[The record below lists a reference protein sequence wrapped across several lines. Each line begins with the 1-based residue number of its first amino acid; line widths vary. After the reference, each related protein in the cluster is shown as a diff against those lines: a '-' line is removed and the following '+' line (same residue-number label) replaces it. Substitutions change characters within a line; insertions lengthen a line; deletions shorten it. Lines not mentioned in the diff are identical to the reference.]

1 MAENIINRNLQN
13 IQDPDTEMNQM
24 IQSPSNLLSVATGT
38 GLHEQ
43 AMRDYLNPFSRNKNI
58 QVGQGAVGDYMSNYL
73 KDYIDPNNQAGG
85 KFGERRGPNQMQV
98 TGLGISPD
106 PFSRTGIAT
115 AARLAEDPSFQAENL
130 FGEGTLTQVPGGYD
144 YTGGKFDFNFAGPL
158 EEMIFGPSTYGMKFD
173 KDMNTLNQFD
183 RDFRAFDQAKMGQAR
198 TGDAISRTNVQGMDL
213 EMDPAAQQGFL
224 NPNIQPSQNMF
235 QRAGNAIQGGLGS
248 IRDFMP
254 FIGDRSLTGMAMRG
268 IGKVGEG
275 IGNFFRGNPE
285 QRARNEYNKQFS
297 TGDIYGYGMGSAS
310 GANKDA
316 FGYNTVSAF
325 GNYEQH
331 MIDTVEK
338 LEDLLEKTGRTGFK
352 PGTPNFNKLNT
363 YTKNI
368 NKIQEDNRTKK
379 EEAQKALER
388 ELAKYAAQN
397 RIYGSGGGRDESL
410 NTGPGGSY
418 SGMGNQGATGANFSG
433 DFATDS
439 DSYDLKDGGPVG
451 LASMFVRR
459 R

>member
-1 MAENIINRNLQN
+1 M
-13 IQDPDTEMNQM
+13 
-24 IQSPSNLLSVATGT
+24 
-38 GLHEQ
+38 
-43 AMRDYLNPFSRNKNI
+43 
-58 QVGQGAVGDYMSNYL
+58 
-73 KDYIDPNNQAGG
+73 
-85 KFGERRGPNQMQV
+85 
-98 TGLGISPD
+98 
-106 PFSRTGIAT
+106 
-115 AARLAEDPSFQAENL
+115 
-130 FGEGTLTQVPGGYD
+130 
-144 YTGGKFDFNFAGPL
+144 
-158 EEMIFGPSTYGMKFD
+158 
-173 KDMNTLNQFD
+173 
-183 RDFRAFDQAKMGQAR
+183 
-198 TGDAISRTNVQGMDL
+198 GDAISRTNVQGMDY
-213 EMDPAAQQGFL
+213 EMDPGAFM

-235 QRAGNAIQGGLGS
+235 QLFGGAVKGGLESLRNKAGS
-248 IRDFMP
+248 IADFIP
-254 FIGDRSLTGMAMRG
+254 FIGDKSLTGMAMQG
-268 IGKVGEG
+268 LGKVGKG
-275 IGNFFRGNPE
+275 IGNFFQGNPE

-331 MIDTVEK
+331 MIDTIEK

-363 YTKNI
+363 YTKSI

-410 NTGPGGSY
+410 NRGPGGSY
-418 SGMGNQGATGANFSG
+418 TGRGDVGATTANQRG

-439 DSYDLKDGGPVG
+439 LSYDLKDGGPVG
-451 LASMFVRR
+451 LASMFTRR
-459 R
+459 G

>member
-183 RDFRAFDQAKMGQAR
+183 
-198 TGDAISRTNVQGMDL
+198 
-213 EMDPAAQQGFL
+213 
-224 NPNIQPSQNMF
+224 
-235 QRAGNAIQGGLGS
+235 
-248 IRDFMP
+248 
-254 FIGDRSLTGMAMRG
+254 
-268 IGKVGEG
+268 
-275 IGNFFRGNPE
+275 
-285 QRARNEYNKQFS
+285 
-297 TGDIYGYGMGSAS
+297 
-310 GANKDA
+310 
-316 FGYNTVSAF
+316 
-325 GNYEQH
+325 
-331 MIDTVEK
+331 
-338 LEDLLEKTGRTGFK
+338 
-352 PGTPNFNKLNT
+352 
-363 YTKNI
+363 
-368 NKIQEDNRTKK
+368 
-379 EEAQKALER
+379 
-388 ELAKYAAQN
+388 
-397 RIYGSGGGRDESL
+397 
-410 NTGPGGSY
+410 
-418 SGMGNQGATGANFSG
+418 
-433 DFATDS
+433 
-439 DSYDLKDGGPVG
+439 
-451 LASMFVRR
+451 
-459 R
+459 